1 MEFKNKLESNGLSC
15 KIVEFQLDDDFMVV
29 KAKIE
34 DVFPQLTDIGGYEF
48 LRVPRSKRDLITI
61 PASEKGYDV
70 KTIKTAIGSGK
81 LYLRPVQASIEL
93 HESVVNLNCMSKEKC
108 RNCDLMV
115 YLHLLKDHRQD
126 CLKSK
131 APNVALTNVV
141 VQACCSSML
150 PKRKAIQPVL
160 ISSDEE
166 DDDELQRTIQE
177 SLNFER
183 NYSSFFEIPS
193 IESEPKI
200 QANPDESNIRIETE
214 LNIYIQ

>member
-1 MEFKNKLESNGLSC
+1 
-15 KIVEFQLDDDFMVV
+15 MVV

-34 DVFPQLTDIGGYEF
+34 DVFPQLTGIGEYEF
-48 LRVPRSKRDLITI
+48 LRVLRSKRDLITI
-61 PASEKGYDV
+61 PAIEKGYDV

-131 APNVALTNVV
+131 ATNVALTNVV
-141 VQACCSSML
+141 ILSLSVDFGKKLNLIFIMHNLKQFEIHYQ
-150 PKRKAIQPVL
+150 KVQPV
-160 ISSDEE
+160 I
-166 DDDELQRTIQE
+166 
-177 SLNFER
+177 
-183 NYSSFFEIPS
+183 
-193 IESEPKI
+193 
-200 QANPDESNIRIETE
+200 
-214 LNIYIQ
+214 